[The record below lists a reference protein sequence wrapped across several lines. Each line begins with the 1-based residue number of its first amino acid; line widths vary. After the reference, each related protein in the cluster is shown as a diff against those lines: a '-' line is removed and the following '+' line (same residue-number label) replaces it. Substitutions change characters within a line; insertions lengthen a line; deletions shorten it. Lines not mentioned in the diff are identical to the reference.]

1 MSLLGADRLDDAAR
15 LALGD
20 GVDAALVLAFHSQGG
35 LTRFASSQIHQNTWR
50 EAVSISVMAVVDGNR
65 VGVAAGSSLEPDA
78 VRATLQRAKAIAAV
92 TPPNPDFP
100 GLASAGTYPDAQL
113 WDDATAATTPAER
126 ADGVARALE
135 EFPSSV
141 EAAGY
146 IETTAN
152 EVFIAGSTGL
162 RAYTTSTQ
170 AGCSVMAIAEN
181 SSGFA
186 ESVERK
192 VGSLD
197 VPALAERA
205 VRKAELGHDP
215 QPVEPGA
222 YTVIL
227 EPAATSTLLQFLAF
241 LGFGGKA
248 FLEGRSFMTGKIGQQ
263 LMNDKVTIV
272 DDPTAP

>member
-1 MSLLGADRLDDAAR
+1 MEGLRHAELRQGPASSGRARGARHLAGALPRRAGRGSRLSLLGRERFDEAAR
-15 LALGD
+15 IALGD
-20 GVDAALVLAFHSQGG
+20 G
-35 LTRFASSQIHQNTWR
+35 
-50 EAVSISVMAVVDGNR
+50 
-65 VGVAAGSSLEPDA
+65 
-78 VRATLQRAKAIAAV
+78 
-92 TPPNPDFP
+92 
-100 GLASAGTYPDAQL
+100 
-113 WDDATAATTPAER
+113 ATAATTPAER

-135 EFPSSV
+135 EFPASV

-152 EVFIAGSTGL
+152 EVFIAGSTGQ
-162 RAYTTSTQ
+162 RAYATSTQ

-192 VGSLD
+192 LSNLD

-205 VRKAELGHDP
+205 VRKAELGPDP
-215 QPVEPGA
+215 KPVEPGA

-248 FLEGRSFMTGKIGQQ
+248 FLEGRSFMTGKAGEQ
-263 LMNDKVTIV
+263 
-272 DDPTAP
+272 